1 MACSP
6 EILKVFPCLPCWTT
20 TRPRCWRA
28 QVEVKTFTP
37 RQRIWKIGD
46 PGGQAYVLVSGAVRV
61 TTVDEDQ
68 QEVVVDQPAEGE
80 FFGFASMLDQTP
92 HQTEAVAVSEESV
105 CLEVDRN
112 DIANLLQRKPHAGM
126 DMLTV
131 LGRQFHAS
139 QQLVRV
145 RASRNPN
152 DIIEED
158 MTFGE
163 RIADRVASF
172 GGSWTFIIT
181 FALAIIGYTAINV
194 VLRGK
199 AWDPYPFILLNLFLS
214 MLAAIQAPVIM
225 MSQNRQDT
233 KDRLRGELD
242 YDVNRRAESEIQGL
256 ARKLNLLGEKIGD
269 VEDLIRQNDHV
280 VTDALVRP
288 AERSERSGEPALSEL
303 RVRIEG
309 ESNGD
314 LLFQPT
320 RPSRLHFDI
329 PCISGTAHWL
339 HHFRSRSSNLKF
351 YMLLP

>member
-6 EILKVFPCLPCWTT
+6 EILRRVPLFALLDDDET
-20 TRPRCWRA
+20 A
-28 QVEVKTFTP
+28 VLAGQVEVKTFTQ

-46 PGGQAYVLVSGAVRV
+46 PGGQAYVLVSGVVRV

-68 QEVVVDQPAEGE
+68 QEVIVEQPAEGE
-80 FFGFASMLDQTP
+80 FFGFASMLDQTA
-92 HQTEAVAVSEESV
+92 HQTEAVAVEESV
-105 CLEVDRN
+105 CLEVDRH
-112 DIANLLQRKPHAGM
+112 DIATLLERKPHAGM

-131 LGRQFHAS
+131 LGRQFHAT

-152 DIIEED
+152 DVIEED

-163 RIADRVASF
+163 RIADRVAAF

-181 FALAIIGYTAINV
+181 FGATIIGYTAINV
-194 VLRGK
+194 VLRGQ

-256 ARKLNLLGEKIGD
+256 SRKLNLLGEKIGD
-269 VEDLIRQNDHV
+269 VEDL
-280 VTDALVRP
+280 
-288 AERSERSGEPALSEL
+288 L
-303 RVRIEG
+303 RRK
-309 ESNGD
+309 
-314 LLFQPT
+314 
-320 RPSRLHFDI
+320 
-329 PCISGTAHWL
+329 A
-339 HHFRSRSSNLKF
+339 
-351 YMLLP
+351 